1 MKANEKQDF
10 GKDQAVEKASC
21 ALPKSESSWQS
32 VIQMKETGEGD
43 LKKEVEKY
51 KRLIEDVSEPNCGRI
66 KELKEAIRKG
76 TFLTKEAIMESAE
89 RIAARF
95 LGKE

>member
-1 MKANEKQDF
+1 MD
-10 GKDQAVEKASC
+10 KASC
-21 ALPKSESSWQS
+21 ALPKSESNWQLG
-32 VIQMKETGEGD
+32 IQMRETGESE
-43 LKKEVEKY
+43 LKKEIEKY

>member
-1 MKANEKQDF
+1 MDKAP
-10 GKDQAVEKASC
+10 C
-21 ALPKSESSWQS
+21 ALPKNETNWQLG
-32 VIQMKETGEGD
+32 IQMREEGELD

-51 KRLIEDVSEPNCGRI
+51 KRLIDDISDPNCGRI

-76 TFLTKEAIMESAE
+76 TFLTKEAILETAE

>member
-1 MKANEKQDF
+1 VNL
-10 GKDQAVEKASC
+10 GKEYTSVDKTQC
-21 ALPKSESSWQS
+21 TLPKWQFGWQTGNSMSEP
-32 VIQMKETGEGD
+32 KGED
-43 LKKEVEKY
+43 LRQEILKY
-51 KRLIEDVSEPNCGRI
+51 KRLMEGIPDPNCGRI

-76 TFLTKEAIMESAE
+76 TFLSKEAILETAE